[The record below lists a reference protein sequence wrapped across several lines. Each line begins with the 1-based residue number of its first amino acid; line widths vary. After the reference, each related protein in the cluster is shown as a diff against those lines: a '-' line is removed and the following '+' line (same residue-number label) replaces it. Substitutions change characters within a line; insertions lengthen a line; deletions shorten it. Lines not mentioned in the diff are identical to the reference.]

1 MNMNDTILDDKL
13 FRNVLSRCNHHYTI
27 QQISDDT
34 GIPCPTIH
42 NYKGGQGMSVKKKQ
56 AIFKAI
62 EEHYPEAFNRTLT
75 FIEYA
80 EKWEREKAERE
91 EEAFNLGY

>member
-1 MNMNDTILDDKL
+1 MNMNDTILDDEL
-13 FRNVLSRCNHHYTI
+13 FRNVLSRCSHHYTT

-34 GIPCPTIH
+34 GIPCPTIY
-42 NYKGGQGMSVKKKQ
+42 NYRGGQGMSVKKKQ

-62 EEHYPEAFNRTLT
+62 EEHYPEAFNRTLI

-91 EEAFNLGY
+91 EEALNLDY